1 MIDLF
6 AIQLPIKTK
15 FIHTIDDVT
24 TGKISGATFDLDIAM
39 QFGFKIGC
47 GQVERDDAGLSVT
60 NLFHSYESLASSNST
75 LSFKIFKGDR
85 NYFPFIEIK
94 ASPAKLLQ
102 GHNVYGSD
110 DVKLCSDALLY
121 SFVHAFPQSLELV
134 DYPLATI
141 KQIDCTYTAHVKNEF
156 TAKQLIELLKNVSH
170 GHLRTSNKS
179 YHSSVMWNAGSS
191 HVVREVYLKEFEVQ
205 HQIKNLEK
213 RIKKGDKLAAHQIE
227 KLKNPDVMAFMRNA
241 VRFEAKIKNRK
252 LQSMGVPTLLTKFIE
267 YNETMKLSGK
277 NMIAE
282 LWKHN
287 FNDIFAT
294 FEGLSM
300 NIYDDNKILNE
311 LKGLYHKELK
321 ASPIGEPRYSYA
333 KANRIFGMFRR
344 IKNEGFNE
352 VKETTD
358 KSTFSRLLSDLSVVV
373 PKIALMNCD
382 SHTSNIIPL
391 VQVINIDFDNQVPSS
406 YQEPLGMDIQLT
418 A

>member
-6 AIQLPIKTK
+6 VIQLPIKTK

-24 TGKISGATFDLDIAM
+24 TGKITGATFDLDIAM
-39 QFGFKIGC
+39 QYGFKIGC
-47 GQVERDDAGLSVT
+47 GQVERDNDKLSVT

-102 GHNVYGSD
+102 GHNVFGSD
-110 DVKLCSDALLY
+110 DVKLCSEALLY
-121 SFVHAFPQSLELV
+121 SFVNAFPQSLELV

-141 KQIDCTYTAHVKNEF
+141 KQIDCTYSAHVKNEF

-191 HVVREVYLKEFEVQ
+191 HVVREVYLKQFEVA

-213 RIKKGDKLAAHQIE
+213 RIKKGDKLAKHQIE
-227 KLKNPDVMAFMRNA
+227 KLTDPTVQAFMKNA

-252 LQSMGVPTLLTKFIE
+252 LQSMGIPTLLSKFIE
-267 YNETMKLSGK
+267 YNESMKLDGK
-277 NMIAE
+277 NLIAE
-282 LWKHN
+282 LWKFN
-287 FNDIFAT
+287 FKDIFAT
-294 FEGLSM
+294 FEGLTM
-300 NIYDDNKILNE
+300 NIYDDNKILDE
-311 LKGLYHKELK
+311 LKSLYYKELK
-321 ASPIGEPRYSYA
+321 PAADGSPRFSYA

-344 IKNEGFNE
+344 IKNEGFLE

-358 KSTFSRLLSDLSVVV
+358 KSTFSRLISDLTVVV
-373 PKIALMNCD
+373 PRIALMNCD
-382 SHTSNIIPL
+382 THTSNIIPL
-391 VQVINIDFDNQVPSS
+391 VQVINIDFDNQVPLD
-406 YQEPLGMDIQLT
+406 YIEPLSMDLQLT